1 MWESFDFNQG
11 SWDLISGKR
20 IYNSYQNGKEQLNYH
35 DAQAKCKRLNKMAN
49 LMSIHSKEEE
59 DKLKYVTI
67 HRPNSPASQQDL
79 NGTLLWFHAFRK
91 SVTVT
96 APGVKYSEEDA
107 NFWIGGLLQ
116 EKTKWTSDG
125 NDNLD
130 AKYMIQYSLSTVL
143 EWSWLDG
150 SNWNYS
156 YWGKYKVKNP
166 QTLKSLAYT
175 GYQGRV

>member
-1 MWESFDFNQG
+1 M
-11 SWDLISGKR
+11 I
-20 IYNSYQNGKEQLNYH
+20 
-35 DAQAKCKRLNKMAN
+35 
-49 LMSIHSKEEE
+49 
-59 DKLKYVTI
+59 
-67 HRPNSPASQQDL
+67 
-79 NGTLLWFHAFRK
+79 LLFHAFRK

>member
-1 MWESFDFNQG
+1 MILQ
-11 SWDLISGKR
+11 
-20 IYNSYQNGKEQLNYH
+20 
-35 DAQAKCKRLNKMAN
+35 
-49 LMSIHSKEEE
+49 
-59 DKLKYVTI
+59 
-67 HRPNSPASQQDL
+67 
-79 NGTLLWFHAFRK
+79 FHTFRK
-91 SVTVT
+91 SVTVN
-96 APGVKYSEEDA
+96 APAVKYSEEDA

-156 YWGKYKVKNP
+156 NWGKYYN
-166 QTLKSLAYT
+166 LKKGGFGIAGKFFLDKFPCSTRNLCDYISIL
-175 GYQGRV
+175 GLKHFNQ